1 MHNLKYR
8 EHEIVISF
16 NRQAF
21 KWQASGDLN
30 ALLDAET
37 DDQALIEV
45 KAMINLKLN
54 GLNPSLQAFVDS
66 L

>member
-1 MHNLKYR
+1 MNNLTYR

-21 KWQASGDLN
+21 KWQVSGDLN
-30 ALLDAET
+30 ALLNAET

-54 GLNPSLQAFVDS
+54 GLNPSLQAFIDS

>member
-1 MHNLKYR
+1 MNNLTYR

-16 NRQAF
+16 NHQAF
-21 KWQASGDLN
+21 KWQVSGDLN
-30 ALLDAET
+30 ALLNAET